1 MTIMGIN
8 QTKITVIPLG
18 PNHTQK
24 VGTVLTKKIAD
35 NYSLPDKYLLYVG
48 DLNWNK
54 NLLGLIKSF
63 SEIEDNKLHLV
74 LVGKV
79 FSDKPNIPEYK
90 ALSQTIYQSGK
101 SDKIHLIG
109 YVPSHHLSV
118 FYIRATLYVQPS
130 WYEGFGLP
138 VLEAMKFGCPIA
150 SSNRGSL
157 PEVGGEAVDYFDPRS
172 DMTQVIDSL
181 LRSPKRRAQLSK
193 LGVIRAKTFTWEN
206 TARLTHQV
214 YEKILSSHI

>member
-1 MTIMGIN
+1 
-8 QTKITVIPLG
+8 
-18 PNHTQK
+18 
-24 VGTVLTKKIAD
+24 
-35 NYSLPDKYLLYVG
+35 
-48 DLNWNK
+48 
-54 NLLGLIKSF
+54 
-63 SEIEDNKLHLV
+63 
-74 LVGKV
+74 
-79 FSDKPNIPEYK
+79 
-90 ALSQTIYQSGK
+90 
-101 SDKIHLIG
+101 
-109 YVPSHHLSV
+109 
-118 FYIRATLYVQPS
+118 
-130 WYEGFGLP
+130 
-138 VLEAMKFGCPIA
+138 MKFGCPIA